1 MNAQSFG
8 GRTPGWE
15 DLHHSGLLLDGTRLA
30 ALGAEWPLAP
40 LSEYVERELR
50 RRGAALLGEA
60 AGDAG
65 SSATAFV
72 SFLLEQ
78 VCGFDAATGT
88 WTRGSN
94 VASEHGRR
102 AVTGEVVKPRQLWKG
117 RQC

>member
-1 MNAQSFG
+1 MADG
-8 GRTPGWE
+8 IPGWE

-50 RRGAALLGEA
+50 RRGAALLGEV

-65 SSATAFV
+65 GSATAFV
-72 SFLLEQ
+72 SFLLEH
-78 VCGFDAATGT
+78 VCGFDAATGS

-94 VASEHGRR
+94 VARNMAAAPLQAR
-102 AVTGEVVKPRQLWKG
+102 W
-117 RQC
+117 